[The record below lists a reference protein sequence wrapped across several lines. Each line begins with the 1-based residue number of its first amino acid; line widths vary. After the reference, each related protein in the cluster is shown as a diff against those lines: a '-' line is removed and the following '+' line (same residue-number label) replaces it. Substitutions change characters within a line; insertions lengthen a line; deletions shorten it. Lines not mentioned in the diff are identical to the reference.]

1 MGKKSDEIY
10 RLQNQVWRL
19 ESEVSILRDEL
30 ERVRERAEQP
40 DPLRRA
46 AKRHEDGT
54 LSGQV
59 LTAETFGT
67 LVQRFLDLEALVNG
81 DDNA

>member
-1 MGKKSDEIY
+1 MGKKDAEIY
-10 RLQNQVWRL
+10 SLQNQVWRL
-19 ESEVSILRDEL
+19 ESEVAILRDQL
-30 ERVRERAEQP
+30 DLMRERAEEA

-67 LVQRFLDLEALVNG
+67 LVQRFLDLEALVIG